1 MKIKHCLVPALL
13 AASLPA
19 SADMIGA
26 WVGVNGWS
34 YDINGSVRYQSANAA
49 DDIDVN
55 RDLGYNN
62 DNLASYYVMI
72 DHPLPLIPNVKIS
85 KTTIDTSANGT
96 LSASFTFGGT
106 TFSGSEAVNSSL
118 KLDQTD
124 ITAYWRI
131 LDNIANLDIGLTAK
145 YLDTKTRI
153 TGASSGTANAN
164 VSTWVPMAYAGVGVD
179 LPFSGLAVSADG
191 SYIGYSGSNFYD
203 YTVRATYDTP
213 WLLGVDVGYRRIN
226 LKLDDIDG
234 SYANVTFKGPYAGL
248 YLHF

>member
-1 MKIKHCLVPALL
+1 MKLKHCIWPMMLS
-13 AASLPA
+13 ASLPA
-19 SADMIGA
+19 SADMLGA
-26 WVGVNGWS
+26 WVGVNAWS
-34 YDINGSVRYQSANAA
+34 YDINGTVRYQTPNAA
-49 DDIDVN
+49 NDIDVN
-55 RDLGYNN
+55 GDLGYSSE
-62 DNLASYYVMI
+62 NLASYYVVI
-72 DHPLPLIPNVKIS
+72 EHPLPLIPNVKIS
-85 KTTIDTSANGT
+85 QTSIDSSADGTIHGSA
-96 LSASFTFGGT
+96 TFGGK
-106 TFSGSEAVNSSL
+106 TFSNNEAVNSSL

-131 LDNIANLDIGLTAK
+131 LDNIANFDIGLTAK
-145 YLDTKTRI
+145 YLDTKTRL
-153 TGASSGTANAN
+153 TGATVGTASAN

-226 LKLDDIDG
+226 LSLDDIDS
-234 SYANVTFKGPYAGL
+234 SYANLTFKGPYAGL

>member
-1 MKIKHCLVPALL
+1 MKLKHCIWPVML

-26 WVGVNGWS
+26 WVGANAWS
-34 YDINGSVRYQSANAA
+34 YDIQGSVRYQSTNAA

-55 RDLGYNN
+55 RDLGY
-62 DNLASYYVMI
+62 DSENLASYYVI
-72 DHPLPLIPNVKIS
+72 IEHPLPLIPNVKIS
-85 KTTIDTSANGT
+85 KTSIDTSANGT
-96 LSASFTFGGT
+96 LSSNFSFGGKS
-106 TFSGSEAVNSSL
+106 FSVSEAVSSSL

-131 LDNIANLDIGLTAK
+131 LDNIANFDIGLTAK

-153 TGASSGTANAN
+153 TGTTTGTASAD

-226 LKLDDIDG
+226 LSLDDIDG
-234 SYANVTFKGPYAGL
+234 SYADVTFKGPYAGL